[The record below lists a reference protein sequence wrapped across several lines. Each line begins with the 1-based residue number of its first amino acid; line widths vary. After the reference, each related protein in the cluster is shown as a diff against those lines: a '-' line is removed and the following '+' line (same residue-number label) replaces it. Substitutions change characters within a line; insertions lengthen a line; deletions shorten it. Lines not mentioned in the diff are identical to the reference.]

1 MKPCRILI
9 GDDHKH
15 ARQAMRIIL
24 KQEPSFQIVGEA
36 KNGKEIIQMAEE
48 LMPDMILMD
57 INMPIINGLEA
68 TRMIKER
75 FPYMKIVMVTVSDD
89 ASDLFEALK
98 KGAQGYLL
106 KNLDPE
112 LWIQY
117 LRAVAADETPMPKE
131 IAHRILHE
139 FNHLS
144 EEEDDYSKLTVREQE
159 ILKYVAQGLSNRE
172 IAEKCFIS
180 EYTVKNHLKNIMQK
194 LHLKNRVQLTR
205 YAYEKGWIPS

>member
-1 MKPCRILI
+1 MELCRILI
-9 GDDHKH
+9 GDDHEH
-15 ARQAMRIIL
+15 ARKAMRIIL
-24 KQEPSFQIVGEA
+24 EQEPSFRIVGEA
-36 KNGKEIIQMAEE
+36 KNGPEVIQMAEE
-48 LMPDMILMD
+48 RMPDMILMD
-57 INMPIINGLEA
+57 INMPLVNGLEA
-68 TRMIKER
+68 TRIIKER

-106 KNLDPE
+106 KNLNPS
-112 LWIQY
+112 LWLKY
-117 LRAVAADETPMPKE
+117 LRSIAADEAPMPKE

-139 FNHLS
+139 FTHPADGES
-144 EEEDDYSKLTVREQE
+144 ESELTARERE
-159 ILKYVAQGLSNRE
+159 ILGHVAQGLSNRE
-172 IAEKCFIS
+172 IAQICSIS